1 MVSLVENDT
10 TRVEVTTP
18 KPELEEESDLR
29 IFNYESHQVF
39 DYESKINFDDVESKG
54 IPVPSEMEQG
64 FVDMSKET
72 LNIVDCNLL
81 DLCCLTSR
89 VLSPFIFVVLL

>member
-1 MVSLVENDT
+1 MASLVENDT

-39 DYESKINFDDVESKG
+39 DFESKINFDEVESKE

-64 FVDMSKET
+64 VEEMSEET

-81 DLCCLTSR
+81 VLYCLTSR
-89 VLSPFIFVVLL
+89 VLSPIIFVVLL